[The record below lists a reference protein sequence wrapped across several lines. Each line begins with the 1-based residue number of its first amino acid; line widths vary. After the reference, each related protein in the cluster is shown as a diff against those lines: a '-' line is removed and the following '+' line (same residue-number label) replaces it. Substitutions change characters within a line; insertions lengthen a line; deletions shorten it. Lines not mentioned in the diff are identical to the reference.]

1 MASDSIPMEPM
12 DRPYTKTARVRDEE
26 VPPESAF
33 SVVEPPPDLSTI
45 TSHTHIP
52 LTNDDTFPD
61 GGKQAWS
68 VIMGSF
74 CLLMASYG
82 LMNSVGV
89 LQNYFA
95 DHQLSHYSASD
106 VGWIPGLF
114 VFLGL
119 SLGVQ
124 VGPIFDR
131 YGPTGVVSAGTCCYV
146 VALVLLAECTQY
158 WHFVLTFGIL
168 GGCSAALLATPA
180 MSTVAHWFQR
190 RVGLAMGIAMAG
202 AACGGVMFPL
212 VLRAAF
218 SRFGYKWAI
227 RLLALMVF
235 VICGLGVALLRSRLP
250 RGRSKSAINV
260 QCFQDSRFNWLT
272 LGIFSLELVVFAG
285 LGLYPT
291 YVMMQGYSSN
301 TSAILLSILNV
312 ASFVGRLSAG
322 AVADSYGRLNTQI
335 FLIGMGSI
343 IIFAVWLPFGSSLAG
358 LYVFSVLFGLAS
370 GSFLSLAPVCIG
382 QISPASEIG
391 GRFGTCYSIVSL
403 ATLICIP
410 IGGEMLEK
418 VGKQAMV
425 AYLGSML
432 ILALGLFVMARW
444 ACLNYRWSWA
454 AKL

>member
-1 MASDSIPMEPM
+1 MASEHIPMERM
-12 DRPYTKTARVRDEE
+12 DRSYTKHARVGDEE

-33 SVVEPPPDLSTI
+33 SVVEPPLDLSTI
-45 TSHTHIP
+45 TSHAHVP
-52 LTNDDTFPD
+52 LTTDDTFPD

-95 DHQLSHYSASD
+95 DHQLSRYSASD

-119 SLGVQ
+119 SMGVQ

-131 YGPTGVVSAGTCCYV
+131 YGPTGVVSAGTLFYV

-168 GGCSAALLATPA
+168 AGCSAALLATPA
-180 MSTVAHWFQR
+180 MGTVAHWFQR

-218 SRFGYKWAI
+218 TRFGYKWAI

-250 RGRSKSAINV
+250 RGRSKSVINV
-260 QCFQDSRFNWLT
+260 QCFKDARFNWLT
-272 LGIFSLELVVFAG
+272 LGIFS
-285 LGLYPT
+285 
-291 YVMMQGYSSN
+291 MSS
-301 TSAILLSILNV
+301 SILH
-312 ASFVGRLSAG
+312 
-322 AVADSYGRLNTQI
+322 
-335 FLIGMGSI
+335 
-343 IIFAVWLPFGSSLAG
+343 
-358 LYVFSVLFGLAS
+358 
-370 GSFLSLAPVCIG
+370 C
-382 QISPASEIG
+382 
-391 GRFGTCYSIVSL
+391 GT
-403 ATLICIP
+403 
-410 IGGEMLEK
+410 
-418 VGKQAMV
+418 
-425 AYLGSML
+425 
-432 ILALGLFVMARW
+432 
-444 ACLNYRWSWA
+444 
-454 AKL
+454 